1 MSKLAI
7 RLKEL
12 REENE
17 LSARALAK
25 ELNLSDRAIQRW
37 EKEER
42 IPNADNIILISK
54 YFTVSADYLLGL
66 ED

>member
-12 REENE
+12 REENA

-42 IPNADNIILISK
+42 IPNADNIILLAK
-54 YFTVSADYLLGL
+54 YFNVSADYLLGL